1 MTGIPTLAPRFR
13 GTALSSALLAL
24 LSLASPWPG
33 GRAFAA
39 PVDPAA
45 ILSPEAAVETPVAEP
60 PAEAVTLD
68 ATDLAALRAARP
80 DRGELRLED
89 VKSGR
94 SLRDDAVNPIRAEAL
109 KEAALAYGARAGL
122 YARAREIDR
131 TLDAEAALLDRN
143 FPFAPLILAHNIVP
157 PVLQAGRDTAREH
170 GDARLQFADAVYE
183 IVAPAKLA
191 LAPPDWRTYLYVRA
205 DRPEPPDET
214 LLPDRSKSAEVAR
227 WEQYVELGWR
237 RGVMQADR
245 TFTVQINR
253 LTRDLA
259 GMALYRELLAKG
271 MVTPPRLTEQLRG
284 VTVERNLMRVN
295 DRVLDIAE
303 NTRFQ
308 ADDQRWK
315 PYPTRPYRP
324 PKRGPKVDVRVLGA
338 APAPAAPAPAAP
350 TAWERPPW
358 DR

>member
-1 MTGIPTLAPRFR
+1 MTRTTTPAPRFR
-13 GTALSSALLAL
+13 RTALSSALLAPL
-24 LSLASPWPG
+24 ALASPWPG
-33 GRAFAA
+33 GRAVAA

-45 ILSPEAAVETPVAEP
+45 ILSPVTAVEAPVAES
-60 PAEAVTLD
+60 PAD
-68 ATDLAALRAARP
+68 AADLAALRAARP

-122 YARAREIDR
+122 YARGREINR
-131 TLDAEAALLDRN
+131 TLDEEARLLDKN
-143 FPFAPLILAHNIVP
+143 FPFAPLILAHNVVP
-157 PVLQAGRDTAREH
+157 PVLQTGRDTARKH

-191 LAPPDWRTYLYVRA
+191 VAPPDWRTYLYVRA

-214 LLPDRSKSAEVAR
+214 LLPDRAKAAEVAR
-227 WEQYVELGWR
+227 WEHHVELGWR
-237 RGVMQADR
+237 RGVMQADQ
-245 TFTVQINR
+245 TFAVQLNR

-271 MVTPPRLTEQLRG
+271 MVTPPRLTERLRG

-303 NTRFQ
+303 NTRFV

-315 PYPTRPYRP
+315 PYPTRPYRA

-338 APAPAAPAPAAP
+338 APAPAAAPATP

>member
-1 MTGIPTLAPRFR
+1 M
-13 GTALSSALLAL
+13 
-24 LSLASPWPG
+24 
-33 GRAFAA
+33 
-39 PVDPAA
+39 
-45 ILSPEAAVETPVAEP
+45 
-60 PAEAVTLD
+60 
-68 ATDLAALRAARP
+68 
-80 DRGELRLED
+80 
-89 VKSGR
+89 
-94 SLRDDAVNPIRAEAL
+94 
-109 KEAALAYGARAGL
+109 
-122 YARAREIDR
+122 
-131 TLDAEAALLDRN
+131 
-143 FPFAPLILAHNIVP
+143 VP
-157 PVLQAGRDTAREH
+157 PVLQAGRDTARQH

-191 LAPPDWRTYLYVRA
+191 VAPPDWRTYLRVRA

-227 WEQYVELGWR
+227 WEKYVERGWR
-237 RGVMQADR
+237 RGVMQADQ
-245 TFTVQINR
+245 TFTVQLNR

-303 NTRFQ
+303 NTRFV

-315 PYPTRPYRP
+315 PYPTRPYPP

-338 APAPAAPAPAAP
+338 APAPAAPAPVAP